1 MSKQKM
7 SPDQLS
13 ACRKRLEQLWK
24 SRIVDDRRELVYE
37 KTIEHAK
44 SIDELFTTVS
54 QELNTFTD
62 SLAKPEEDE

>member
-1 MSKQKM
+1 MSKQQM
-7 SPDQLS
+7 SADQLS
-13 ACRKRLEQLWK
+13 VCRKQLEQRWK
-24 SRIVDDRRELVYE
+24 SRIMDDRRELVYE
-37 KTIEHAK
+37 KTVEHAK